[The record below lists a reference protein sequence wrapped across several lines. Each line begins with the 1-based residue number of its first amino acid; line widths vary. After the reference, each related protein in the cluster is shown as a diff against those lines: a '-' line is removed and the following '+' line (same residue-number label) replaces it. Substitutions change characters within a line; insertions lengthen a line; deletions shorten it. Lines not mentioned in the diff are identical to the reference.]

1 MKAPLTATLMTV
13 PLFYTKLTL
22 RFFHFTPLPF
32 PFFSLLHLLKTA
44 EYQITWCQIVQWIFL
59 NQYITK
65 ICSRQNHGE
74 QALWGY
80 ERKENSMWE
89 QTSSLGIWK
98 GERVSPLR
106 AFFLASSCL
115 WRMKNSSVF
124 SNFKLWLQPLTLICP
139 LYNYVYFDSSRWD
152 KSIGTKII
160 KIGEV
165 LWY

>member
-80 ERKENSMWE
+80 ERVRGSPRW
-89 QTSSLGIWK
+89 GY
-98 GERVSPLR
+98 ERVRGSPR
-106 AFFLASSCL
+106 WGRFF
-115 WRMKNSSVF
+115 WRLHVFGACKTLLFF

-139 LYNYVYFDSSRWD
+139 LYNYIYFDSSGWD

-160 KIGEV
+160 KISEV